1 MMNNEMNNNVVVA
14 PESQGM
20 VQSIVNNQRVQG
32 GAIVIAAAL
41 LGFAAYKAYKYVRS
55 HTLVEKNEDGVINVQ
70 MGSDKPGEGSY
81 LKVKLTPKDA
91 ANKTEPKAPEATETT
106 EAVEAEVVEEKK

>member
-41 LGFAAYKAYKYVRS
+41 LGFAAYKAYKYVSNTMAER
-55 HTLVEKNEDGVINVQ
+55 EAVI
-70 MGSDKPGEGSY
+70 
-81 LKVKLTPKDA
+81 KD
-91 ANKTEPKAPEATETT
+91 
-106 EAVEAEVVEEKK
+106 AVEAAVVDEKK